1 MIPLFH
7 SAVEKLAAEGNPPA
21 LTWLILDAFHT
32 GDERKARDYQQ
43 ALERSGYR
51 LERIPKPAP
60 ADADPAL
67 T

>member
-21 LTWLILDAFHT
+21 LTWLILDAFYT

-43 ALERSGYR
+43 ALEKSGYC
-51 LERIPKPAP
+51 LERIPKPVSPDAEP
-60 ADADPAL
+60 ASP
-67 T
+67 